1 MKAVIMAGGEG
12 ARLRPLTCDMPK
24 PMMPVLD
31 RPIMDYALRLL
42 KRQGSDGT
50 GARYPSYHGAGEPGR
65 RYSPE
70 KRAQMASAVSSGVWT
85 ELSSQSPTRGVSRM
99 KLS

>member
-31 RPIMDYALRLL
+31 VPLMEYALRLL
-42 KRQGSDGT
+42 RRHGVSEAAVTLGYMPDCVRDCFGT
-50 GARYPSYHGAGEPGR
+50 GAR
-65 RYSPE
+65 
-70 KRAQMASAVSSGVWT
+70 
-85 ELSSQSPTRGVSRM
+85 LDM
-99 KLS
+99 KLNYYV

>member
-31 RPIMDYALRLL
+31 RPIMEYALRLL
-42 KRQGSDGT
+42 RRHGITRAAVTLGYMPDRVRDYFGDGS
-50 GARYPSYHGAGEPGR
+50 RL
-65 RYSPE
+65 
-70 KRAQMASAVSSGVWT
+70 GV
-85 ELSSQSPTRGVSRM
+85 ELSYYVEKAPLGTAGASRRRRDSWM
-99 KLS
+99 RRL

>member
-31 RPIMDYALRLL
+31 RPIMEYALRLL
-42 KRQGSDGT
+42 KRHGITRAAVTLGYMPDRVRDYFGDGSRL
-50 GARYPSYHGAGEPGR
+50 AWS
-65 RYSPE
+65 
-70 KRAQMASAVSSGVWT
+70 
-85 ELSSQSPTRGVSRM
+85 
-99 KLS
+99 

>member
-31 RPIMDYALRLL
+31 RPILEYALRLL
-42 KRQGSDGT
+42 RRHGIGRAAITLGYMPDRVRDFFGT
-50 GARYPSYHGAGEPGR
+50 GAELGMELEYFV
-65 RYSPE
+65 E
-70 KRAQMASAVSSGVWT
+70 K
-85 ELSSQSPTRGVSRM
+85 
-99 KLS
+99 